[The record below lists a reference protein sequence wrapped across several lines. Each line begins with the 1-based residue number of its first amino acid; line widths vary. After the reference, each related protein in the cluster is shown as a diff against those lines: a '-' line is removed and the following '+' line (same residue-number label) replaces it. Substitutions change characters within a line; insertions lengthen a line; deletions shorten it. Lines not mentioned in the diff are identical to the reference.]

1 MKEKWPFLSGQKS
14 GLESVCPSG
23 FLQVGLALTVL
34 VAYVYTSFDII
45 LALTE
50 LDGAITVEAII
61 APKYLISLSVSL

>member
-1 MKEKWPFLSGQKS
+1 MGRNQDWRVFVWGS
-14 GLESVCPSG
+14 
-23 FLQVGLALTVL
+23 FTQVGSALTVL
-34 VAYVYTSFDII
+34 VAYVYTSFDIM

>member
-1 MKEKWPFLSGQKS
+1 MGRNQDW
-14 GLESVCPSG
+14 SVFVRGS
-23 FLQVGLALTVL
+23 FTQVGFALTVL
-34 VAYVYTSFDII
+34 VAYVYTSFDIM